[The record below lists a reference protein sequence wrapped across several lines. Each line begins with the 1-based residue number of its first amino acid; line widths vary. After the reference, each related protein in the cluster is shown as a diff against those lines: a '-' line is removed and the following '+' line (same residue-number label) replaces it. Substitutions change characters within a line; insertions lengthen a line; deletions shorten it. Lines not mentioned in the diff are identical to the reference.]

1 MMKRMLVL
9 LGILLC
15 CASVA
20 LAAVTITEQPETQT
34 VEAGGKVSFSLK
46 ATGAGNSGITWHFVS
61 PDGTEDVTGRKL
73 EARFRGLK
81 VQAPNTL
88 KITLQKVP
96 EEMHGWTVFCHIGK
110 AGAGVDSEE
119 AQLLIEGMD
128 AQAEEADGGA
138 ETEPEEAGDGEAE
151 PEEAGDEEAEPADE
165 SGDEEEEPAD
175 ESGTEEEEPAD
186 ESGDEEAELSE
197 ETGEEE
203 AEPEADAGVPET
215 AAGVGSGTSEALV
228 YPEIRGFSD
237 EAAQEYQFLE
247 LGTYPYSE
255 NGGRQP
261 LLWRV
266 LYREDNKLTLI
277 TEYVIDV
284 HQMFE
289 TDTYYARTEKKKYK
303 SHFNDPYEELGIYFW
318 LNGEMAET
326 IFSETDFSKA
336 ILPHKV
342 VEGYKGEPDE
352 PVPEWPDNSA
362 ADSGETDPEKF
373 PYGKDLFYIMT
384 YGDMKK
390 SWYGFPPTL
399 SGDAIEQPGEI
410 AVPEAGRRKTWPTPY
425 AKNKMLYP
433 QWKQKLRLTV
443 MQEYNGTSPYWCIK
457 RRKNYYMAGIVG
469 GNGHLSWRAMDSV
482 QIGVRPATR
491 VDLSQLRL
499 TGGDG
504 SLKNPW
510 KLTY

>member
-1 MMKRMLVL
+1 MRKRMLVL

-110 AGAGVDSEE
+110 AGSGVDSEE
-119 AQLLIEGMD
+119 AQLLIEGMEEPADTGAD
-128 AQAEEADGGA
+128 AGEAEP
-138 ETEPEEAGDGEAE
+138 EPEEAGDGEAE

-165 SGDEEEEPAD
+165 SGTEEEEPAD

-186 ESGDEEAELSE
+186 ESGDEEAE
-197 ETGEEE
+197 
-203 AEPEADAGVPET
+203 PEADAGEPET
-215 AAGVGSGTSEALV
+215 AGGAGSGTSEALV
-228 YPEIRGFSD
+228 YPEIRGFQD

-362 ADSGETDPEKF
+362 ADSGKPVFLCVLGNEDMRAVAVGTERFKR
-373 PYGKDLFYIMT
+373 LF
-384 YGDMKK
+384 
-390 SWYGFPPTL
+390 S
-399 SGDAIEQPGEI
+399 A
-410 AVPEAGRRKTWPTPY
+410 
-425 AKNKMLYP
+425 
-433 QWKQKLRLTV
+433 QKLHV
-443 MQEYNGTSPYWCIK
+443 HSA
-457 RRKNYYMAGIVG
+457 RKA
-469 GNGHLSWRAMDSV
+469 
-482 QIGVRPATR
+482 PA
-491 VDLSQLRL
+491 
-499 TGGDG
+499 
-504 SLKNPW
+504 LK
-510 KLTY
+510 YSAYAVVV